1 MKYIPRNVRLAYK
14 HAGLTHFGGTYFF
27 HEFIRVL
34 QLRDFIARHL
44 AYQRCNCIEFE
55 SRSHWKAE
63 ATLVK
68 IHRLLHEL

>member
-14 HAGLTHFGGTYFF
+14 HAGLTHFGGTYFL

-34 QLRDFIARHL
+34 QLRDFLARHL
-44 AYQRCNCIEFE
+44 AYPRCSCIEFE

>member
-14 HAGLTHFGGTYFF
+14 HAGLTHFGDTYFL

-34 QLRDFIARHL
+34 QLRDFIVRHL
-44 AYQRCNCIEFE
+44 AYQRCNHIEFE

-63 ATLVK
+63 ATLGK

>member
-14 HAGLTHFGGTYFF
+14 RAGLTHFGGTYFL

-63 ATLVK
+63 ATLAK

>member
-14 HAGLTHFGGTYFF
+14 HAALTHFGGTYFL

-34 QLRDFIARHL
+34 QLRDFVARQL
-44 AYQRCNCIEFE
+44 AYQRCTCIEFE